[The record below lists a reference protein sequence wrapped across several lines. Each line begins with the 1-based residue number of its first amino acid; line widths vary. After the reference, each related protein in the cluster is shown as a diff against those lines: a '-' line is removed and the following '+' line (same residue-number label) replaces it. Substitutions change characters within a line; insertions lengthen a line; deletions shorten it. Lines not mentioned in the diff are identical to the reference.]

1 MPTTYLTHA
10 TLVLPDQIL
19 ADSALLIDDGHIVAI
34 EPDAG
39 TVPGHANEVDL
50 RGHTVM
56 PGLID
61 VHCDAIEK
69 EAEPRAGVLFPLDFA
84 VAQVDRRNAAAG
96 ITTPYHALS
105 FASNHFGVRNN
116 DTAAELVRA
125 VAVFGAHSLVDNRI
139 HVRYEVTDP
148 AAVPVLEALMDE
160 GVVDLLSVMDHSP
173 GQGQFKTLDAYVS
186 YMMGNHGMTREEAAD
201 AAAQKRARLDG
212 ASERVDRLLARA
224 RAHGIPTA
232 SHDDDSPQRIAAMH
246 ALGVRMSEFP
256 INVETA
262 RAATEVA
269 LPTILG
275 APNVLR
281 GKSQSGSM
289 RALDGILAGVASILC
304 SDYQPSTLIA
314 AAFAAARLA
323 DLPLDRALALVTSN
337 PADACGLDDRGRLRV
352 GARADVIAVAAVA
365 GQPLVT
371 HTWSAGRLVF
381 AAGYPLAPRIAVG
394 AGRDQT
400 TDQKADQK
408 AGHEAALT

>member
-1 MPTTYLTHA
+1 MSTTYLTHA
-10 TLVLPDQIL
+10 TLVLPDRVL
-19 ADSALLIDDGHIVAI
+19 HDSAMLIADGQIAAI
-34 EPDAG
+34 EPASA
-39 TVPGHANEVDL
+39 PANTNVVDL

-69 EAEPRAGVLFPLDFA
+69 EAEPRANVLFPLDFA

-105 FASNHFGVRNN
+105 FASNQFGVRNN
-116 DTAAELVRA
+116 ETAATLVRA
-125 VAVFGAHSLVDNRI
+125 VAAYRTHSLVDNRI
-139 HVRYEVTDP
+139 HCRYEVTDA
-148 AAVPVLEALMDE
+148 AAVPVLEMLMAE

-173 GQGQFKTLDAYVS
+173 GQGQFKTLDAYLS
-186 YMMGNHGMTREEAAD
+186 YMIGNHGMSREEAAD
-201 AAAQKRARLDG
+201 AAAKKTASLDG
-212 ASERVDRLLARA
+212 AAERVNRLVSK
-224 RAHGIPTA
+224 AHELGIPTA

-262 RAATEVA
+262 QAASAHA

-289 RALDGILAGVASILC
+289 RAIDAIHAGVGNILC

-314 AAFAAARLA
+314 AAFAAASLA
-323 DLPLDRALALVTSN
+323 ELPLDRALALVTSC
-337 PADACGLDDRGRLRV
+337 PADACLLNDRGRLAP
-352 GARADVIAVAAVA
+352 GKRADVIAVASVA

-371 HTWSAGRLVF
+371 HTWSGMTAF
-381 AAGYPLAPRIAVG
+381 PCKAPTV
-394 AGRDQT
+394 
-400 TDQKADQK
+400 
-408 AGHEAALT
+408 

>member
-10 TLVLPDQIL
+10 TLVLPDRVL
-19 ADSALLIDDGHIVAI
+19 HDSAMLIADGQIAAI
-34 EPDAG
+34 EPASAPADA
-39 TVPGHANEVDL
+39 EVIDL

-69 EAEPRAGVLFPLDFA
+69 EAEPRANVLFPLDFA

-105 FASNHFGVRNN
+105 FASNQFGVRNN
-116 DTAAELVRA
+116 ETAATLVRT
-125 VAVFGAHSLVDNRI
+125 VAAYRAHSLVDNRI
-139 HVRYEVTDP
+139 HCRYEVTDN
-148 AAVPVLEALMDE
+148 AAVPVLEMLMAE

-173 GQGQFKTLDAYVS
+173 GQGQFKTLDAYLS
-186 YMMGNHGMTREEAAD
+186 YMMGNHGMSREEAAD
-201 AAAQKRARLDG
+201 AAAKKSAELAG
-212 ASERVDRLLARA
+212 ATERVNRLVSK
-224 RAHGIPTA
+224 AHELGIPTA

-262 RAATEVA
+262 QAASAHA

-289 RALDGILAGVASILC
+289 RAIDAIHAGVGHILC

-314 AAFAAARLA
+314 AAFAASRLA

-337 PADACGLDDRGRLRV
+337 PADACLLDDRGRLAP
-352 GARADVIAVAAVA
+352 GKRADVIAVGSVA
-365 GQPLVT
+365 GQPMVT

-381 AAGYPLAPRIAVG
+381 AAGYPMVQPAAPRAAEMRAV
-394 AGRDQT
+394 A
-400 TDQKADQK
+400 
-408 AGHEAALT
+408 

>member
-1 MPTTYLTHA
+1 MSKTYLTHA
-10 TLVLPDQIL
+10 TLVLPDRVL
-19 ADSALLIDDGHIVAI
+19 HDSAMLIADGQIAAI
-34 EPDAG
+34 EPASAPADAD
-39 TVPGHANEVDL
+39 VIDL

-69 EAEPRAGVLFPLDFA
+69 EAEPRANVLFPLDFA

-105 FASNHFGVRNN
+105 FASNQFGVRNN
-116 DTAAELVRA
+116 DTASTLVRT
-125 VAVFGAHSLVDNRI
+125 VAAYRQHSLVDNRI
-139 HVRYEVTDP
+139 HCRYEVTDA
-148 AAVPVLEALMDE
+148 AAVPVLEMLMAE

-173 GQGQFKTLDAYVS
+173 GQGQFKTLDAYLA
-186 YMMGNHGMTREEAAD
+186 YMMGNHGMSREEAAD
-201 AAAQKRARLDG
+201 AAAKKGAALDG
-212 ASERVDRLLARA
+212 AAERVNRLVAK
-224 RAHGIPTA
+224 AHELGIPTA
-232 SHDDDSPQRIAAMH
+232 SHDDDSPQRIAAMQ

-262 RAATEVA
+262 QAATAHA

-289 RALDGILAGVASILC
+289 RAIDAIHAGVGKILC

-323 DLPLDRALALVTSN
+323 ELPLNEALALVSAN
-337 PADACGLDDRGRLRV
+337 PADACLLNDRGRLAP
-352 GARADVIAVAAVA
+352 GKRADVIAVANVA

-371 HTWSAGRLVF
+371 HTWSAGRMVF
-381 AAGYPLAPRIAVG
+381 STGYAAVQHAAPREREMRAV
-394 AGRDQT
+394 A
-400 TDQKADQK
+400 
-408 AGHEAALT
+408 

>member
-10 TLVLPDQIL
+10 TLVLPDRVL
-19 ADSALLIDDGHIVAI
+19 HDSAMLIADGQIAAI
-34 EPDAG
+34 EPASAPADA
-39 TVPGHANEVDL
+39 EVIDL

-69 EAEPRAGVLFPLDFA
+69 EAEPRANVLFPLDFA

-105 FASNHFGVRNN
+105 FASNQFGVRNN
-116 DTAAELVRA
+116 ETAATLVRT
-125 VAVFGAHSLVDNRI
+125 VAAYRAHSLVDNRI
-139 HVRYEVTDP
+139 HCRYEVTDN
-148 AAVPVLEALMDE
+148 AAVPVLEMLMAE

-173 GQGQFKTLDAYVS
+173 GQGQFKTLDAYLS
-186 YMMGNHGMTREEAAD
+186 YMMGNHGMSREEAAD
-201 AAAQKRARLDG
+201 AAAKKSAELAG
-212 ASERVDRLLARA
+212 ATERVNRLVSK
-224 RAHGIPTA
+224 AHELGIPTA

-262 RAATEVA
+262 QAASAHA

-289 RALDGILAGVASILC
+289 RAIDAIHAGVGHILC

-314 AAFAAARLA
+314 AAFAASRLA

-337 PADACGLDDRGRLRV
+337 PADACLLDDRGRLAP
-352 GARADVIAVAAVA
+352 GKRADVIAVGSIA
-365 GQPLVT
+365 GQPMVT

-381 AAGYPLAPRIAVG
+381 AAGYPMVQPAASRAAEMRAV
-394 AGRDQT
+394 A
-400 TDQKADQK
+400 
-408 AGHEAALT
+408 

>member
-10 TLVLPDQIL
+10 TLVLPDRVL
-19 ADSALLIDDGHIVAI
+19 HDSAMLIADGQIAAI
-34 EPDAG
+34 EPASAPADA
-39 TVPGHANEVDL
+39 EVIDL

-69 EAEPRAGVLFPLDFA
+69 EAEPRANVLFPLDFA

-105 FASNHFGVRNN
+105 FASNQFGVRNN
-116 DTAAELVRA
+116 ETAATLVRT
-125 VAVFGAHSLVDNRI
+125 VAAYRAHSLVDNRI
-139 HVRYEVTDP
+139 HCRYEVTDN
-148 AAVPVLEALMDE
+148 AAVPVLEMLMAE

-173 GQGQFKTLDAYVS
+173 GQGQFKTLDAYLS
-186 YMMGNHGMTREEAAD
+186 YMMGNHGMSREEAAD
-201 AAAQKRARLDG
+201 AAAKKSAELAG
-212 ASERVDRLLARA
+212 ATERVNRLVSK
-224 RAHGIPTA
+224 AHELGIPTA

-262 RAATEVA
+262 RAASAHA

-289 RALDGILAGVASILC
+289 RAIDAIHAGVGHILC

-314 AAFAAARLA
+314 AAFAASRLA

-337 PADACGLDDRGRLRV
+337 PADACLLDDRGRLAP
-352 GARADVIAVAAVA
+352 GKRADVIAVGSIA
-365 GQPLVT
+365 GQPMVT

-381 AAGYPLAPRIAVG
+381 AAGYPMVQPAAPRATEMQAV
-394 AGRDQT
+394 A
-400 TDQKADQK
+400 
-408 AGHEAALT
+408 

>member
-1 MPTTYLTHA
+1 MSTTYLTHA
-10 TLVLPDQIL
+10 TLVLPDRVL
-19 ADSALLIDDGHIVAI
+19 HDSAMLIADGQIAAI
-34 EPDAG
+34 EPASAPADAN
-39 TVPGHANEVDL
+39 VIDL

-69 EAEPRAGVLFPLDFA
+69 EAEPRANVLFPLDFA

-105 FASNHFGVRNN
+105 FASNQFGVRNN
-116 DTAAELVRA
+116 ETAATLVRT
-125 VAVFGAHSLVDNRI
+125 VAAYRKHGLVDNRI
-139 HVRYEVTDP
+139 HCRYEVTDA
-148 AAVPVLEALMDE
+148 AAVPVLEMLMAE

-173 GQGQFKTLDAYVS
+173 GQGQFKTLDAYLT
-186 YMMGNHGMTREEAAD
+186 YMMGNHGMSRDEAAD
-201 AAAQKRARLDG
+201 AAARKAAELDG
-212 ASERVDRLLARA
+212 AAERVNRLVSK
-224 RAHGIPTA
+224 AHAMGVPTA

-256 INVETA
+256 INLETA
-262 RAATEVA
+262 QAAATHA

-289 RALDGILAGVASILC
+289 RAIDAIHARVGNILC

-314 AAFAAARLA
+314 AAFAAARQA
-323 DLPLDRALALVTSN
+323 GLPLNEALALVSAN
-337 PADACGLDDRGRLRV
+337 PADACMLDDRGRLLP
-352 GARADVIAVAAVA
+352 GKRADVIAVASVA

-371 HTWSAGRLVF
+371 HTWSGGRLVF
-381 AAGYPLAPRIAVG
+381 AAGYPAVQH
-394 AGRDQT
+394 AGQHAEP
-400 TDQKADQK
+400 Q
-408 AGHEAALT
+408 AALQAVA

>member
-1 MPTTYLTHA
+1 MSTTYLTHA
-10 TLVLPDQIL
+10 TLVLPDRVL
-19 ADSALLIDDGHIVAI
+19 HDSAMLIADGQIAAI
-34 EPDAG
+34 EPASA
-39 TVPGHANEVDL
+39 PPHAHVIDL

-69 EAEPRAGVLFPLDFA
+69 EAEPRANVLFPLDFA

-105 FASNHFGVRNN
+105 FASNQFGVRNN
-116 DTAAELVRA
+116 DTAATLVRT
-125 VAVFGAHSLVDNRI
+125 VAAYRKHGLVDNRI
-139 HVRYEVTDP
+139 HCRYEVTDA
-148 AAVPVLEALMDE
+148 AAVPVLEMLMAE

-173 GQGQFKTLDAYVS
+173 GQGQFKTLDAYLT
-186 YMMGNHGMTREEAAD
+186 YMMGNHGMSRDEAAD
-201 AAAQKRARLDG
+201 AAARKAAELDG
-212 ASERVDRLLARA
+212 AAERVNRLVSK
-224 RAHGIPTA
+224 AHALGVPTA

-256 INVETA
+256 INLETA
-262 RAATEVA
+262 QAAATHA

-289 RALDGILAGVASILC
+289 RAIDAIHARVGNILC

-314 AAFAAARLA
+314 AAFAAARQA
-323 DLPLDRALALVTSN
+323 ELPLNEALALVSAN
-337 PADACGLDDRGRLRV
+337 PADACMLDDRGRLLP
-352 GARADVIAVAAVA
+352 GKRADVIAVASVA

-371 HTWSAGRLVF
+371 HTWSGGRLVF
-381 AAGYPLAPRIAVG
+381 AAGYPAVQHAGQHAAP
-394 AGRDQT
+394 Q
-400 TDQKADQK
+400 
-408 AGHEAALT
+408 AALQAVA

>member
-10 TLVLPDQIL
+10 TLVLPDRVL
-19 ADSALLIDDGHIVAI
+19 HDSAMLIADGQIAAI
-34 EPDAG
+34 EPAFAPADA
-39 TVPGHANEVDL
+39 EVIDL

-69 EAEPRAGVLFPLDFA
+69 EAEPRANVLFPLDFA

-105 FASNHFGVRNN
+105 FASNQFGVRNN
-116 DTAAELVRA
+116 ETAATLVRT
-125 VAVFGAHSLVDNRI
+125 VAAYRAHSLVDNRI
-139 HVRYEVTDP
+139 HCSYEVTDN
-148 AAVPVLEALMDE
+148 AAVPVLEMLMAE

-173 GQGQFKTLDAYVS
+173 GQGQFKTLDAYLS
-186 YMMGNHGMTREEAAD
+186 YMMGNHGMSREEAAD
-201 AAAQKRARLDG
+201 AAAKKSAELAG
-212 ASERVDRLLARA
+212 ATERVNRLVSK
-224 RAHGIPTA
+224 AHELGIPTA

-262 RAATEVA
+262 RAASAHA

-289 RALDGILAGVASILC
+289 RAIDAIHAGVGHILC

-314 AAFAAARLA
+314 AAFAASRLA

-337 PADACGLDDRGRLRV
+337 PADACLLDDRGRLAP
-352 GARADVIAVAAVA
+352 GKRADVIAVGSIA
-365 GQPLVT
+365 GQPMVT

-381 AAGYPLAPRIAVG
+381 AAGYPMVQPAAPRATEMQAV
-394 AGRDQT
+394 A
-400 TDQKADQK
+400 
-408 AGHEAALT
+408 

>member
-1 MPTTYLTHA
+1 MSTTYLTHA
-10 TLVLPDQIL
+10 TLVLPDRVL
-19 ADSALLIDDGHIVAI
+19 HDGALLIDDGQIAAI
-34 EPDAG
+34 DPISA
-39 TVPGHANEVDL
+39 PAHASVIDL

-69 EAEPRAGVLFPLDFA
+69 EAEPRANVLFPLDFA

-105 FASNHFGVRNN
+105 FASNQFGVRNN
-116 DTAAELVRA
+116 DTAATLVRT
-125 VAVFGAHSLVDNRI
+125 VAGYRAHSLVDNRI
-139 HVRYEVTDP
+139 HCRYEVTDA
-148 AAVPVLEALMDE
+148 AAVPVLEMLMEE

-173 GQGQFKTLDAYVS
+173 GQGQFKTMDAYLS
-186 YMMGNHGMTREEAAD
+186 YMMGNHGMSREEAAD
-201 AAAQKRARLDG
+201 AAASKAAELDG
-212 ASERVDRLLARA
+212 ATDRVNRLIAK
-224 RAHGIPTA
+224 AHALRIPTA
-232 SHDDDSPQRIAAMH
+232 SHDDDSPQRIAAIQS
-246 ALGVRMSEFP
+246 LGVRMSEFP
-256 INVETA
+256 INLETA
-262 RAATEVA
+262 RAAATHA

-289 RALDGILAGVASILC
+289 RAIDAIHAGVGNILC

-323 DLPLDRALALVTSN
+323 DLPLNEALALVSAN
-337 PADACGLDDRGRLRV
+337 PADACQLDDRGRLAP
-352 GARADVIAVAAVA
+352 GKRADVIAVASVA

-381 AAGYPLAPRIAVG
+381 AAGYPPVHAAAPRA
-394 AGRDQT
+394 
-400 TDQKADQK
+400 
-408 AGHEAALT
+408 AALQAVA

>member
-1 MPTTYLTHA
+1 MSTTYLTHA
-10 TLVLPDQIL
+10 TLVLPDRVL
-19 ADSALLIDDGHIVAI
+19 HDSAMLIADGQIAAI
-34 EPDAG
+34 EPASAPAD
-39 TVPGHANEVDL
+39 TEVINL

-69 EAEPRAGVLFPLDFA
+69 EAEPRANVLFPLDFA

-105 FASNHFGVRNN
+105 FASNQFGVRNN
-116 DTAAELVRA
+116 ETAATLVRT
-125 VAVFGAHSLVDNRI
+125 VAAYRAHSLVDNRI
-139 HVRYEVTDP
+139 HCRYEVTDN
-148 AAVPVLEALMDE
+148 AAVPVLEMLMAE

-173 GQGQFKTLDAYVS
+173 GQGQFKTLDAYLS
-186 YMMGNHGMTREEAAD
+186 YMMGNHGMSREEAAD
-201 AAAQKRARLDG
+201 AAAKKSAELAG
-212 ASERVDRLLARA
+212 ATERVNRLVSK
-224 RAHGIPTA
+224 AHELGIPTA

-262 RAATEVA
+262 QAASAHA

-289 RALDGILAGVASILC
+289 RAIDAIHAGVGHILC

-314 AAFAAARLA
+314 AAFAASRLA

-337 PADACGLDDRGRLRV
+337 PADACLLDDRGRLAP
-352 GARADVIAVAAVA
+352 GKRADVIAVGSVA

-381 AAGYPLAPRIAVG
+381 AAGYPMVQPAAPRAAEMRAV
-394 AGRDQT
+394 A
-400 TDQKADQK
+400 
-408 AGHEAALT
+408 

>member
-1 MPTTYLTHA
+1 MSTTYLTHA
-10 TLVLPDQIL
+10 TLVLPDRVL
-19 ADSALLIDDGHIVAI
+19 HDSAMLIADGQIAAI
-34 EPDAG
+34 EPASAPADA
-39 TVPGHANEVDL
+39 EVINL

-69 EAEPRAGVLFPLDFA
+69 EAEPRANVLFPLDFA

-105 FASNHFGVRNN
+105 FASNQFGVRNN
-116 DTAAELVRA
+116 ETAATLVRT
-125 VAVFGAHSLVDNRI
+125 VAAYRAHSLVDNRI
-139 HVRYEVTDP
+139 HCRYEVTDN
-148 AAVPVLEALMDE
+148 AAVPVLEMLMAE

-173 GQGQFKTLDAYVS
+173 GQGQFKTLDAYLS
-186 YMMGNHGMTREEAAD
+186 YMMGNHGMSREEAAD
-201 AAAQKRARLDG
+201 AAAKKSAELAG
-212 ASERVDRLLARA
+212 ATERVNRLVSK
-224 RAHGIPTA
+224 AHELGIPTA

-262 RAATEVA
+262 QAASAHA

-289 RALDGILAGVASILC
+289 RAIDAIHAGVGHILC

-314 AAFAAARLA
+314 AAFAASRLA

-337 PADACGLDDRGRLRV
+337 PADACLLDDRGRLAP
-352 GARADVIAVAAVA
+352 GKRADVIAVGSVA

-381 AAGYPLAPRIAVG
+381 AAGYPIVQPAAPRATEMQAV
-394 AGRDQT
+394 A
-400 TDQKADQK
+400 
-408 AGHEAALT
+408 

>member
-1 MPTTYLTHA
+1 MTTTTYLTHA
-10 TLVLPDQIL
+10 TLVLPDRVL
-19 ADSALLIDDGHIVAI
+19 HDSAMLIEDGRITAI
-34 EPDAG
+34 EPAPSMVPAHA
-39 TVPGHANEVDL
+39 TVTDL
-50 RGHTVM
+50 RGHAVM

-69 EAEPRAGVLFPLDFA
+69 EAEPRANVLFPLDFA

-105 FASNHFGVRNN
+105 FASNQFGVRNN
-116 DTAAELVRA
+116 DTAATLVRT
-125 VAVFGAHSLVDNRI
+125 VAAYRPHSLVDNRI
-139 HVRYEVTDP
+139 HCRYEVTDA
-148 AAVPVLEALMDE
+148 AAVPVLEMLMAE

-173 GQGQFKTLDAYVS
+173 GQGQFKTLDAYLS
-186 YMMGNHGMTREEAAD
+186 YMMGNHGMSREEAAN
-201 AAAQKRARLDG
+201 AAAKKSAELDG
-212 ASERVDRLLARA
+212 AHERVNRLVAK
-224 RAHGIPTA
+224 AHQLGIPTA

-262 RAATEVA
+262 RAASTHA

-289 RALDGILAGVASILC
+289 RAIDAIHAGVGDILC

-314 AAFAAARLA
+314 AAYAAARLA
-323 DLPLDRALALVTSN
+323 DLPLNAALALVTAN
-337 PADACGLDDRGRLRV
+337 PADACLLDDRGRLAP
-352 GARADVIAVAAVA
+352 GLRADVIAVASVA

-381 AAGYPLAPRIAVG
+381 AAGYPAGAVQHAAPRG
-394 AGRDQT
+394 AAMREV
-400 TDQKADQK
+400 A
-408 AGHEAALT
+408 

>member
-1 MPTTYLTHA
+1 MSTTYLTHA
-10 TLVLPDQIL
+10 TLVLPDRVL
-19 ADSALLIDDGHIVAI
+19 HDSAMLIADGQIVAI
-34 EPDAG
+34 EPASA
-39 TVPGHANEVDL
+39 PANADVIDL

-69 EAEPRAGVLFPLDFA
+69 EAEPRANVLFPLDFA
-84 VAQVDRRNAAAG
+84 VAQVDRRNASAG

-105 FASNHFGVRNN
+105 FASNQFGVRNN
-116 DTAAELVRA
+116 DTAATLVRA
-125 VAVFGAHSLVDNRI
+125 VAEYRKHSLVDNRI
-139 HVRYEVTDP
+139 HCRYEVTDA
-148 AAVPVLEALMDE
+148 AAVPVLEMLMAE

-173 GQGQFKTLDAYVS
+173 GQGQFKTLDAYLS
-186 YMMGNHGMTREEAAD
+186 YMMGNHGMSREEAAD
-201 AAAQKRARLDG
+201 AAARKAAELDG
-212 ASERVDRLLARA
+212 AAERVNRLVSK
-224 RAHGIPTA
+224 AHELGIPTA

-262 RAATEVA
+262 QAASAHA

-289 RALDGILAGVASILC
+289 RAIDAIQAGVGHILC

-323 DLPLDRALALVTSN
+323 DLPLDQALALVTSN
-337 PADACGLDDRGRLRV
+337 AADACLLDDRGRLAA
-352 GARADVIAVAAVA
+352 GKRADVIAVASVA

-381 AAGYPLAPRIAVG
+381 ATGYPAVQHAAPRAAEVPAV
-394 AGRDQT
+394 A
-400 TDQKADQK
+400 
-408 AGHEAALT
+408 

>member
-1 MPTTYLTHA
+1 MSTTYLTHA
-10 TLVLPDQIL
+10 TLVLPDRVLQ
-19 ADSALLIDDGHIVAI
+19 DSAMLIADGQIVAI
-34 EPDAG
+34 EPAS
-39 TVPGHANEVDL
+39 VPASADVIDL

-69 EAEPRAGVLFPLDFA
+69 EAEPRANVLFPLDFA

-105 FASNHFGVRNN
+105 FASNQFGVRNN
-116 DTAAELVRA
+116 DTAATLVRT
-125 VAVFGAHSLVDNRI
+125 VAAYRQHSLVDNRI
-139 HVRYEVTDP
+139 HCRYEVTDA
-148 AAVPVLEALMDE
+148 AAVPVLEMLMAE
-160 GVVDLLSVMDHSP
+160 GVVDLVSVMDHSP
-173 GQGQFKTLDAYVS
+173 GQGQFKTLDAYLS
-186 YMMGNHGMTREEAAD
+186 YMMGNHGMSRDEAAD
-201 AAAQKRARLDG
+201 AAAKKAAALDG
-212 ASERVDRLLARA
+212 ATERVNRLVSK
-224 RAHGIPTA
+224 AHDLGIPTA

-256 INVETA
+256 INLETA
-262 RAATEVA
+262 QAASRHA

-289 RALDGILAGVASILC
+289 RAIDAIHAGVGNILC

-323 DLPLDRALALVTSN
+323 ELPLNDALALVSAN
-337 PADACGLDDRGRLRV
+337 PADACLLDDRGRLAP
-352 GARADVIAVAAVA
+352 GKRADVIAVTNVA
-365 GQPLVT
+365 GQPMVT

-381 AAGYPLAPRIAVG
+381 ATGYPTVRHAAPRQPAMQAV
-394 AGRDQT
+394 A
-400 TDQKADQK
+400 
-408 AGHEAALT
+408 